1 ATSMGTDQLGKAF
14 SKHAPT
20 TPRIGTTKSPDQQL
34 DVDRPAVSGQ
44 IHQQPCIA
52 AVPATGDATAQRARR
67 SRSGALGGDGNVCR
81 GKFLLPDDQTD
92 ASKKS
97 PHTAKPRS
105 KRSQRG
111 SRLSS
116 KLLLPAAALHRTC
129 GRPSLSP
136 PITRHNKHVG
146 AWADLASADGQWLR
160 LPLPV
165 IRPMTLQ
172 WCAAHSAH
180 APLVTA
186 QCGSETLRY
195 REYSVAENWNHQGS
209 ASTSQPL
216 SRRRRSM
223 AGRLAFHSVR

>member
-116 KLLLPAAALHRTC
+116 KLLLPAAALHRNC
-129 GRPSLSP
+129 GRPNIISAL
-136 PITRHNKHVG
+136 TR
-146 AWADLASADGQWLR
+146 
-160 LPLPV
+160 
-165 IRPMTLQ
+165 
-172 WCAAHSAH
+172 
-180 APLVTA
+180 
-186 QCGSETLRY
+186 
-195 REYSVAENWNHQGS
+195 
-209 ASTSQPL
+209 
-216 SRRRRSM
+216 
-223 AGRLAFHSVR
+223 SVRLGARKLIEELLEAETSDILLGGRG

>member
-1 ATSMGTDQLGKAF
+1 
-14 SKHAPT
+14 
-20 TPRIGTTKSPDQQL
+20 PRIGTTKSPDQQL

-111 SRLSS
+111 SQLSR
-116 KLLLPAAALHRTC
+116 KLLLPAAALHRNC
-129 GRPSLSP
+129 GRPNIISAL
-136 PITRHNKHVG
+136 TAG
-146 AWADLASADGQWLR
+146 ADKSVEPCVAASAGRCGL
-160 LPLPV
+160 L
-165 IRPMTLQ
+165 
-172 WCAAHSAH
+172 AATAGP
-180 APLVTA
+180 APDK
-186 QCGSETLRY
+186 
-195 REYSVAENWNHQGS
+195 
-209 ASTSQPL
+209 
-216 SRRRRSM
+216 
-223 AGRLAFHSVR
+223 GRLSAPAAGGSCGIPMAQGLEG

>member
-1 ATSMGTDQLGKAF
+1 MGTDQLGKAF

-105 KRSQRG
+105 KGSQRG
-111 SRLSS
+111 SRLSR
-116 KLLLPAAALHRTC
+116 KLLLPAAALHRNC
-129 GRPSLSP
+129 GRPSFASAVLTHFIPATTAHQCSKKVLQAQDRLAPSHGSRVHGHLLVP
-136 PITRHNKHVG
+136 PIE
-146 AWADLASADGQWLR
+146 
-160 LPLPV
+160 
-165 IRPMTLQ
+165 LQ
-172 WCAAHSAH
+172 
-180 APLVTA
+180 PI
-186 QCGSETLRY
+186 
-195 REYSVAENWNHQGS
+195 
-209 ASTSQPL
+209 
-216 SRRRRSM
+216 
-223 AGRLAFHSVR
+223 